1 MPIPHPQTC
10 IQAMR
15 EGQGVKGK
23 RQVGGQRGVHHFDY
37 NDGPLCFGLSVD
49 LSGEDFSRMMI
60 F

>member
-1 MPIPHPQTC
+1 MRIPHPQTF

-15 EGQGVKGK
+15 EGLGVKGK

-37 NDGPLCFGLSVD
+37 NDGPLSFGLSID
-49 LSGEDFSRMMI
+49 LSCEDFDCMMI